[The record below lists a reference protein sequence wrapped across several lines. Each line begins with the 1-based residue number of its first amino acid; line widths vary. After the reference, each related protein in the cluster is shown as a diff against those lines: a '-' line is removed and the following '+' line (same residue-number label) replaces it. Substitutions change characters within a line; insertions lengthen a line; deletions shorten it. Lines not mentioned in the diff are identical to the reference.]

1 MVIISTRAVAT
12 IIHAVSAPLISEASA
27 IAGDP
32 RSKTATPIGAANFAA
47 RVRYAPMIFPQPVD
61 LLMASR
67 RVAGLYPVEF
77 GRGLLAG
84 GIGSSTRVRARR
96 CRFRRC
102 VSAAHD

>member
-32 RSKTATPIGAANFAA
+32 RRKTATPIGAANFAA

-61 LLMASR
+61 LLMAP
-67 RVAGLYPVEF
+67 AALPVCIRFEF

-84 GIGSSTRVRARR
+84 GRLFNTRQSASVSVSPVRIR
-96 CRFRRC
+96 
-102 VSAAHD
+102 SA